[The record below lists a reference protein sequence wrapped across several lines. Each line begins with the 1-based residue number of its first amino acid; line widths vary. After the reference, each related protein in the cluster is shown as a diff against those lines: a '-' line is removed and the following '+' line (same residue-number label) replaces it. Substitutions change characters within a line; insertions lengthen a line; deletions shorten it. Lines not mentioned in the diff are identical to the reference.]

1 MKKTLGIAIISVLT
15 AVAGIIVYLY
25 ISPAK
30 TPPYE
35 IAVVRRGS
43 LIRQVSATGIVDSA
57 LSVQVGSRASGTVKE
72 IFVDYN
78 SPVKK
83 GEILALI
90 DPEAFYAELSQA
102 EAGLE
107 VANANLARQEAS
119 LLYSKALL
127 EKAQAQLRNE
137 RLKIKRTETLFDDGF
152 ASDSQYDEAI
162 ASYETAVAEQKARAS
177 GYQAEREAVNAGKA
191 QIAQIEGAVR
201 LAKANLG
208 HTEIRSPMDGI
219 VVSRNVELGQTVAAS
234 LQSPTLFVVAQDL
247 STMEITANVSEADI
261 GEILINQEV
270 TFKVDAYP
278 EHVFGGKVK
287 EIRIEPNIEHKTVS
301 YSVIAVV
308 DNKDFKLRP
317 GMTADVWIKTGYREN
332 VLLIPTI
339 ALKQEAGKRQ
349 VEVLEGNEAGVRAV
363 QTGIKGAEGYIE
375 VLSGLNEGESVVL
388 SKKR

>member
-1 MKKTLGIAIISVLT
+1 MKRTLSIAIISVLT
-15 AVAGIIVYLY
+15 AVAGIIVYLF
-25 ISPAK
+25 ISSAK

-35 IAVVRRGS
+35 ITIAKRGN
-43 LIRQVSATGIVDSA
+43 LVRQVSATGIVDSA

-83 GEILALI
+83 GAILALI
-90 DPEAFYAELSQA
+90 DPDTFYAELAQA
-102 EAGLE
+102 QAGLD
-107 VANANLARQEAS
+107 VAKANLARQEANM
-119 LLYSKALL
+119 LYSKALL
-127 EKAQAQLRNE
+127 EKAEAQLRNE
-137 RLKIKRTETLFDDGF
+137 RLRVRRTDGLFNEGF
-152 ASDSQYDEAI
+152 ASDSQYDEAL
-162 ASYETAVAEQKARAS
+162 ASYETAVAEQKAQAAR
-177 GYQAEREAVNAGKA
+177 YQAEREAVNAGKA

-208 HTEIRSPMDGI
+208 HTEIRSPIDGI

-234 LQSPTLFVVAQDL
+234 LQSPTLFLVAEEL
-247 STMEITANVSEADI
+247 STMEINANVSEADI
-261 GEILINQEV
+261 GDIRIDQEV
-270 TFKVDAYP
+270 IFKVDAYP
-278 EHVFGGKVK
+278 GHVFSGKVK
-287 EIRIEPNIEHKTVS
+287 EIRMEPNIEHKTVS
-301 YSVIAVV
+301 YSVIADV

-332 VLLIPTI
+332 VLLIPTV
-339 ALKQEAGKRQ
+339 ALKDEAGKRQ
-349 VEVLEGNEAGVRAV
+349 VEVLEGNEVSERDV